1 MNKKQ
6 LLDYESPVTNVLEL
20 RFEGMVC
27 QSLVKSSGPQ
37 FSEDASIEDGNSSIF
52 W

>member
-6 LLDYESPVTNVLEL
+6 LLDYESPVTTVLEL

-27 QSLVKSSGPQ
+27 QSPGIKSISGDDVIDD
-37 FSEDASIEDGNSSIF
+37 SALWS
-52 W
+52 